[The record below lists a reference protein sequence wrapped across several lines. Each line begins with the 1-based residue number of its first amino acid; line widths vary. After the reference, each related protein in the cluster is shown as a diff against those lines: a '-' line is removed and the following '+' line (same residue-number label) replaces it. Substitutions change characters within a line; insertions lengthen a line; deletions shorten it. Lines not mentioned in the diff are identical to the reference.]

1 MGDWFN
7 IDTNKM
13 AAILKRKHSPLRD
26 ILKTSLPAVI
36 DLSSQTI
43 MWTIEAILI
52 GHLSAAAFAG
62 VGMAIQVIILF
73 FTIFLTFI
81 VGSSIIINRHLGAGE
96 NWEANHIFGQ
106 ALMIGIVMAVLVA
119 IIWYFGATTL
129 FTIIREKERV
139 AQQSGIQYLRIIALF
154 SPLILTNFVAMGIM
168 RAAGDTRVTMVV
180 NLMINTINLIL
191 APLLIFGL
199 LGFPRLEVK
208 GAALAAGFA
217 HTIGFFSTLFVL
229 RTRKSVLFLSFREL
243 TTPNYKSFKRLFS
256 AGVPTTIEQL
266 FWAYGQMVITSY
278 AAILGIYYLAAHQ
291 VFMRIQAILSM
302 VYMGFSLGAMT
313 LVGQNL
319 GAKEHARAE
328 ETGHVA
334 GYVVSVFVILIVAS
348 LLIFDK
354 PLFALFTEESE
365 VLKIGAKVM
374 IIFALVQIPKAI
386 NGVISGNLRGAGD
399 LKWLMYWA
407 ISSSIIMETGMTY
420 IFAFPFHLS
429 LMGLWLVQG
438 IDETMRLTLNY
449 SRFKGG
455 RWKFIK
461 I

>member
-1 MGDWFN
+1 MQKK
-7 IDTNKM
+7 T
-13 AAILKRKHSPLRD
+13 SPLVD

-43 MWTIEAILI
+43 MWTVEAILI
-52 GHLSAAAFAG
+52 GHLSAAYFAG

-96 NWEANHIFGQ
+96 NWQANHIFGQ
-106 ALMIGIVMAVLVA
+106 ALMIGIIMAFLVA
-119 IIWYFGATTL
+119 VIWYFGATLL
-129 FTIIREKERV
+129 FAIIREKQPI
-139 AQQSGIQYLRIIALF
+139 AKQSGIRYLRIIALF

-168 RAAGDTRVTMVV
+168 RGAGDTRITMII
-180 NLMINTINLIL
+180 NLTINFLNLIL

-199 LGFPRLEVK
+199 FGFPRLEVK
-208 GAALAAGFA
+208 GAALAAGMA
-217 HTIGFFSTLFVL
+217 HTVGFFFTLFVL
-229 RTRKSVLFLSFREL
+229 RTRRSVLFLSFREI
-243 TTPNYKSFKRLFS
+243 TTPNFKSFKRLYS
-256 AGVPTTIEQL
+256 TGMPTTIEQL

-278 AAILGIYYLAAHQ
+278 AALLGIYYLAAHQ

-313 LVGQNL
+313 LVGQNI
-319 GAKEHARAE
+319 GAEEHKRAE
-328 ETGHVA
+328 ETGHMA
-334 GYVVSVFVILIVAS
+334 SYVMGGFVVLIVAS

-354 PLFALFTEESE
+354 PLISIFTGE
-365 VLKIGAKVM
+365 VRVFQIGKHVI
-374 IIFALVQIPKAI
+374 IIFALVQIPKAL
-386 NGVISGNLRGAGD
+386 NNVISGNLRGAGD

-407 ISSSIIMETGMTY
+407 VGSSIVMETGATY
-420 IFAFPFHLS
+420 FFAFPLGLS
-429 LMGLWLVQG
+429 LLGLWLVQG
-438 IDETMRLTLNY
+438 IDETSRLTLNY
-449 SRFKGG
+449 FRFKKG

>member
-1 MGDWFN
+1 MVV
-7 IDTNKM
+7 
-13 AAILKRKHSPLRD
+13 ALKKHRSPLLD

-36 DLSSQTI
+36 DLSSQTV

-106 ALMIGIVMAVLVA
+106 ALMIGIVMAILVA
-119 IIWYFGATTL
+119 ATWFFGAGTL
-129 FTIIREKERV
+129 FAIIREKEPIAR
-139 AQQSGIQYLRIIALF
+139 QSGIQYLHIVATF

-168 RAAGDTRVTMVV
+168 RGAGDTRVTMFI
-180 NLMINTINLIL
+180 NLAINLINLTL

-199 LGFPRLEVK
+199 LGFPRWEVR
-208 GAALAAGFA
+208 GAAYAAGIA
-217 HTIGFFSTLFVL
+217 HTVGFFLTLFVL
-229 RTRKSVLFLSFREL
+229 RTRRSVLFLSFREL
-243 TTPNYKSFKRLFS
+243 TTPNYRSFKRLFS

-278 AAILGIYYLAAHQ
+278 AALLGIYYLAAHQ

-302 VYMGFSLGAMT
+302 VYMGFSLGSMT
-313 LVGQNL
+313 LVGQNI
-319 GAKEHARAE
+319 GAEEHDRAE
-328 ETGHVA
+328 ETGHLA
-334 GYVVSVFVILIVAS
+334 GYVVAGFVVLIVAS

-354 PLFALFTEESE
+354 PIFQLFTSESQ
-365 VLKIGAKVM
+365 VWAIGKKVM
-374 IIFALVQIPKAI
+374 LVFALVQIPKAI
-386 NGVISGNLRGAGD
+386 NGVVSGNLRGAGD
-399 LKWLMYWA
+399 LRWLMFWA
-407 ISSSIIMETGMTY
+407 MGSALISETGLTY
-420 IFAFPFHLS
+420 VFAFPLHLS

-438 IDETMRLTLNY
+438 ADETARLLINY
-449 SRFKGG
+449 ARFKRGA
-455 RWKFIK
+455 WKFIK

>member
-7 IDTNKM
+7 QEKTEFVLQK
-13 AAILKRKHSPLRD
+13 KTSPLVD

-43 MWTIEAILI
+43 MWTVEAILI
-52 GHLSAAAFAG
+52 GHLSAAYFAG

-96 NWEANHIFGQ
+96 NWQANHIFGQ
-106 ALMIGIVMAVLVA
+106 ALMIGIIMAFLVA
-119 IIWYFGATTL
+119 VIWYFGATLL
-129 FTIIREKERV
+129 FAIIREKQPI
-139 AQQSGIQYLRIIALF
+139 AKQSGIRYLRIIALF

-168 RAAGDTRVTMVV
+168 RGAGDTRITMII
-180 NLMINTINLIL
+180 NLTINFLNLIL

-199 LGFPRLEVK
+199 FGFPRLEVK
-208 GAALAAGFA
+208 GAALAAGMA
-217 HTIGFFSTLFVL
+217 HTVGFFFTLFVL
-229 RTRKSVLFLSFREL
+229 RTRRSVLFLSFREI
-243 TTPNYKSFKRLFS
+243 TTPNFKSFKRLYS
-256 AGVPTTIEQL
+256 TGMPTTIEQL

-278 AAILGIYYLAAHQ
+278 AALLGIYYLAAHQ

-313 LVGQNL
+313 LVGQNI
-319 GAKEHARAE
+319 GAEEHKRAE
-328 ETGHVA
+328 ETGHMA
-334 GYVVSVFVILIVAS
+334 SYVMGGFVVLIVAS

-354 PLFALFTEESE
+354 PLISIFTGE
-365 VLKIGAKVM
+365 VRVFQIGKHVI
-374 IIFALVQIPKAI
+374 IIFALVQIPKAL
-386 NGVISGNLRGAGD
+386 NNVISGNLRGAGD

-407 ISSSIIMETGMTY
+407 VGSSIVMETGATY
-420 IFAFPFHLS
+420 FFAFPLGLS
-429 LMGLWLVQG
+429 LLGLWLVQG
-438 IDETMRLTLNY
+438 IDETSRLTLNY
-449 SRFKGG
+449 FRFKKG